1 MMNRRHIERIVVWV
15 IVVAFLGLAASDA
28 QAQLYLGNDQP
39 SGGVQQFTL
48 PISASSTPNFTVAAG
63 NVVALGLDAKGDLAV
78 GALGG
83 GLTFFTAPIS
93 GSSTPSAT
101 FKNGALGN
109 VGQIAFTAAGDF
121 FATGF
126 AGNVNLFTHPF
137 SNATV
142 PSASITNANISSA
155 AGVVVDAA
163 QNLYISNTG
172 GSGANTYGNLVVYAP
187 PYTGLPIVTGPA
199 IGANYRKVAISGT
212 QLFVASVAPGTG
224 RVDVYTLPIAASGL
238 PAFSI
243 TNGVNLPEAVA
254 LDAAGN
260 LHVGNLG
267 STTVTVYGPP
277 FSASSAPAVTLTAG
291 PSPFSLFSLVIGSSQ
306 SGILPAVGS
315 ANGAGGSFFR
325 TGVQL
330 QNPSPS
336 VINGNIVFH
345 TAGVSGTT
353 SDPFLPYT
361 LNPGQTQT
369 IADLLPA
376 LARSGLGSA
385 DVVSTSGILPTVV
398 ARVFN
403 DGGDKGTSGFTEDLM
418 KPQDALSAGDQF
430 VLLVPSDLARF
441 RYNIGVR
448 TLGTGASITVT
459 QRNSV
464 GTIVRTVS
472 KTYAPTYFEQVDATT
487 FLGAAPSASDS
498 LTVIVN
504 SGELFIYGAT
514 TDNTTQ
520 DPSVQLGRK

>member
-1 MMNRRHIERIVVWV
+1 MNRQHIERSVVWV

-28 QAQLYLGNDQP
+28 QAQLYVGNDHTP
-39 SGGVQQFTL
+39 GVVQQYSL
-48 PISASSTPNFTVAAG
+48 PISASSTPSFSIASN
-63 NVVALGLDAKGDLAV
+63 NVVALGLDAKGNLAV

-83 GLTFFTAPIS
+83 ALTFFPAPLS

-101 FKNGALGN
+101 FNNGAAGN
-109 VGQIAFTAAGDF
+109 VGQITFTAAGDF
-121 FATGF
+121 FTTSF
-126 AGNVNLFTHPF
+126 GNSVNMFTHPF

-142 PSASITNANISSA
+142 PSMSITNASISSA
-155 AGVVVDAA
+155 GGVAVDAA

-172 GSGANTYGNLVVYAP
+172 GSGSNTYGNLIVYAP
-187 PYTGLPIVTGPA
+187 PYTGLPIVTVPA
-199 IGANYRKVAISGT
+199 IGANYRKVAISAT
-212 QLFVASVAPGTG
+212 QLFVASVAGTG
-224 RVDVYTLPIAASGL
+224 RIDVYTLPINGSL

-243 TNGVNLPEAVA
+243 TNGANLPEAVA

-260 LHVGNLG
+260 LYVGNLG
-267 STTVTVYGPP
+267 SSTLNVYGPP

-291 PSPFSLFSLVIGSSQ
+291 PAPFSLFSIAIGPAQ

-315 ANGAGGSFFR
+315 ANGANGSFFR

-330 QNPSPS
+330 QNSSPS
-336 VINGNIVFH
+336 IITGNIVFH
-345 TAGVSGTT
+345 TAGVSGNA
-353 SDPFLPYT
+353 SDPFLSYT

-376 LARSGLGSA
+376 LARSGIGSA

-403 DGGDKGTSGFTEDLM
+403 DAGVNGTTGFTEDLM
-418 KPQDALSAGDQF
+418 KPQNALSAGDQF
-430 VLLVPSDLARF
+430 VLLVPADLARF

-459 QRNSV
+459 QRNSA
-464 GTIVRTVS
+464 GTIVGTVS

-498 LTVIVN
+498 LTVSVN
-504 SGELFIYGAT
+504 SGQLFIYGAN